1 MNKDDDRHDLILDR
15 PDGFF
20 VHDAQGRFLDINEQS
35 SIDLG
40 YSREELLAMTINDI
54 SIGATPAEN
63 AVKWGNAEPGM
74 AMTFREI
81 AVRRDGSSYPVEIS
95 VTCQMMQNRKVF
107 VGLARRV
114 NDQVLQ
120 PDTAPALRGSLF
132 ELSSLQQQRHLLDR
146 FQVLA
151 TDMDRLKRSALAVF
165 GVRELHVSSAPFE
178 VRASVVS
185 LNELGLVYV
194 ATTTDFTCSF
204 PKRRIFVC
212 SLRLVVAVRQQR
224 QTHSPKSTSS
234 AHVSSRR
241 GNTLNFTC
249 AAATDVSRYEL
260 LLTRSNAS

>member
-120 PDTAPALRGSLF
+120 PDTAPALR
-132 ELSSLQQQRHLLDR
+132 
-146 FQVLA
+146 
-151 TDMDRLKRSALAVF
+151 
-165 GVRELHVSSAPFE
+165 
-178 VRASVVS
+178 
-185 LNELGLVYV
+185 
-194 ATTTDFTCSF
+194 
-204 PKRRIFVC
+204 
-212 SLRLVVAVRQQR
+212 
-224 QTHSPKSTSS
+224 
-234 AHVSSRR
+234 
-241 GNTLNFTC
+241 
-249 AAATDVSRYEL
+249 
-260 LLTRSNAS
+260 